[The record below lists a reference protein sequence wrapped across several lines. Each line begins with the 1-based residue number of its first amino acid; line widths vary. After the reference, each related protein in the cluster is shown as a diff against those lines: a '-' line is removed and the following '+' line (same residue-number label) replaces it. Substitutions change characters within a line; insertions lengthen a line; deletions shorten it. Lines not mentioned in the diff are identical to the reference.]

1 MKKYLF
7 IFSIL
12 FSTLLFSQDR
22 FEKIDNYLNLLNENN
37 KFMGS
42 LTIREGENVVFN
54 KAYGFADVD
63 QNIKANRLTK
73 YKIGS
78 ITKTFTAVMIMQL
91 IEEKKLRMETKLHKF
106 FPKVAK
112 SDSISIY
119 DLLYQRSGIPDY
131 INHDTLTLEEENAA
145 DIKSAIYSK
154 IENYK
159 SRFTPGSKFE
169 YSNSNYYLLG
179 GILEKITKKTYQ
191 ENLNERIVQKAGLG
205 SYNEKLEMAD
215 KGAVKKQ
222 VFEPTTYYKTES
234 TALNNKESYSY
245 TFNGEKWQQFPEWKN
260 ETAFSAGGIISTSAD
275 LTRFYFNLFEGK
287 LVSKKT
293 LSQMTELKEGYGA
306 ALIQMPFGERNFYGH
321 SGAIENFKSV
331 VGYYPTEQTG
341 IALNMNGDN
350 YNQND
355 IMIGI
360 LSIYYKLPF
369 PMPTFKSI
377 TPELITKYS
386 GTYSSKDIPLKLTIF
401 EKNGDLMAQATG
413 QGAFPLTIQDDKTF
427 VFPAAGIEINFDTD
441 SLLLKQGGM
450 KFNFVKEK

>member
-7 IFSIL
+7 VFSIL

-22 FEKIDNYLNLLNENN
+22 FEKIDTYLKLLNENN

-54 KAYGFADVD
+54 KAYGFADVE

-106 FPKVAK
+106 FPKVEK

-131 INHDTLTLEEENAA
+131 INHDSLTIAEQNSP
-145 DIKSAIYSK
+145 DVKQAIYNK
-154 IENYK
+154 IENYAL
-159 SRFTPGSKFE
+159 RFSPGSKYE

-191 ENLNERIVQKAGLG
+191 ENLLERIVNKIGLG
-205 SYNEKLEMAD
+205 TFQEKYEMSD

-222 VFEPTTYYKTES
+222 IFIPTTYYKTKV
-234 TALNNKESYSY
+234 TKTNKKESYSY
-245 TFNGEKWQQFPEWKN
+245 LFSDKEWQQIPEWNN
-260 ETAFSAGGIISTSAD
+260 EIAFAAGGIISTSAD
-275 LTRFYFNLFEGK
+275 LTSFMHHLFNGK
-287 LVSKKT
+287 LINKKSLDQIT
-293 LSQMTELKEGYGA
+293 NLIEGYGA
-306 ALIQMPFGERNFYGH
+306 ALVQMPFGERKFYGH
-321 SGAIENFKSV
+321 TGGIEGFKSV
-331 VGYYPTEQTG
+331 VGYYPNEQIG
-341 IALNMNGDN
+341 ISLMVNGDN
-350 YNQND
+350 YNRND

-360 LSIYYKLPF
+360 LSMYYKLPF
-369 PMPTFKSI
+369 PMPTFEKI
-377 TPELITKYS
+377 TPELIAKYS
-386 GTYSSKDIPLKLTIF
+386 GNYTSKDIPLQLTVF
-401 EKNGDLMAQATG
+401 EKNGELMAQATG
-413 QGAFPLTIQDDKTF
+413 QGAFPLTIQNEKTF
-427 VFPAAGIEINFDTD
+427 VFSNSGIEIVFDTN
-441 SLLLKQGGM
+441 SLTLKQGGM
-450 KFNFVKEK
+450 KFNFIKE